1 MSAESQKTSFSRVWA
16 FASPYKLVLLV
27 SIIGALMD
35 AAVQASFMLMFEYMI
50 DDAFDKHDSSVIK
63 MLPWI
68 IVGMFFIRSLGNYL
82 STYGLNWVGRK
93 VIADIWQLVFSKYL
107 KLPSSFFDKE
117 PSAGLISRMT
127 FDIEM
132 MAMGVSTTVITIF
145 RDVLTIMALVGVM
158 LYQSVTLTLVVF
170 ILVPVVALI
179 ISIVNKRFRKI
190 SHRIQNS
197 MSGVSEIVEE
207 VVKGQKVVRIFA
219 SQKQE
224 ELRFFRVNNQNRY
237 LNMRVVSIR
246 ALSSSTVQIMTA
258 IALAIIVY
266 FATVPAS
273 IDSWTG
279 GKFMSFILS
288 MMAMLPPLKRMA
300 DSSAMIQKTLAAAD
314 SVFYI
319 LDQKDENDQGTQEL
333 EATSIELGFNNV
345 FFIYE
350 DGTPALEN
358 INLNIAQGQKI
369 AFVGESGGGKSTL
382 VSLVPRFYTHTTGE
396 LLINGTP
403 LNEYKLSSLREH
415 ISFVDQNIV
424 LFNDTVLNNI
434 AYGSNQQFSE
444 QEIINAAKQANAYDF
459 IMQLSDGFETTLGE
473 NGTRLS
479 GGQRQRIAIARAI
492 LKNSPLLIL
501 DEATS
506 ALDTKSEKLIQNALE
521 KVMVGR
527 TTLVI
532 AHRLSTIEKADSVVV
547 MSKGRIVEKGRHL
560 ELIEQNGMYSKLHQI
575 QLTKSFNEQ

>member
-93 VIADIWQLVFSKYL
+93 VIADIRQLVFSKYL

>member
-93 VIADIWQLVFSKYL
+93 VIADIRQLVFSKYL

-345 FFIYE
+345 SFIYE